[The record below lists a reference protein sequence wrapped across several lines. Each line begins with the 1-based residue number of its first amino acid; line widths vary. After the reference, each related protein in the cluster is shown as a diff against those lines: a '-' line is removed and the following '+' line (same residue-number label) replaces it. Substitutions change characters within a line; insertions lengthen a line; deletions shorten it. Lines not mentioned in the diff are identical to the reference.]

1 MQDAPRLLEGIAALD
16 SQQLLCL
23 SEPQLQG
30 FLAAV
35 GASELQRAVH
45 AMQHAA
51 LRHHQQQQNAAVRPA
66 ATAAAAA
73 GSDSSTLVQL
83 QQDLASD
90 LMSAYKSGSG
100 ELVVR
105 PHTLMLMTGQ
115 RLMAAAQQ
123 APQLSPLQQTPLAA
137 AVAGCLAERETQL
150 LQSRE
155 QGAAVTGLHL
165 LNAFMLRRKFDRS
178 VFDQFDR
185 QLAGQLAGERQ
196 LVLDLPAQCAVLA
209 AASGTSSQ
217 QLHVSTVPVAV
228 FAYPLLQEQQM
239 LTGAAEQASRAELSS
254 WLFVAPQMQV
264 WQQLVLAL
272 RQLKKR
278 QQAGVQQQPEKQATQ
293 AASSDGQ
300 QPLQEPQQQQ
310 QDVKQLGSLQ
320 DCRKQADKL
329 LQDLQLQAQDLMW
342 LQQQLNTPA
351 AAAAATAS
359 PAGAGALVK
368 VERVPQADA
377 SDVVQQQQQQQQRHQ
392 QVAVLCQQKAG
403 QAVLLKPG
411 WMHVVVNH
419 AANVKVCLEF
429 VGPADVAV
437 CAVAQHELQQ
447 GSQELPSIK
456 MGPVVLTLLQQWCA
470 YCRQQE
476 RQMQQR

>member
-1 MQDAPRLLEGIAALD
+1 
-16 SQQLLCL
+16 
-23 SEPQLQG
+23 
-30 FLAAV
+30 
-35 GASELQRAVH
+35 
-45 AMQHAA
+45 
-51 LRHHQQQQNAAVRPA
+51 
-66 ATAAAAA
+66 
-73 GSDSSTLVQL
+73 
-83 QQDLASD
+83 
-90 LMSAYKSGSG
+90 
-100 ELVVR
+100 
-105 PHTLMLMTGQ
+105 
-115 RLMAAAQQ
+115 
-123 APQLSPLQQTPLAA
+123 
-137 AVAGCLAERETQL
+137 
-150 LQSRE
+150 
-155 QGAAVTGLHL
+155 
-165 LNAFMLRRKFDRS
+165 
-178 VFDQFDR
+178 
-185 QLAGQLAGERQ
+185 
-196 LVLDLPAQCAVLA
+196 
-209 AASGTSSQ
+209 
-217 QLHVSTVPVAV
+217 
-228 FAYPLLQEQQM
+228 
-239 LTGAAEQASRAELSS
+239 
-254 WLFVAPQMQV
+254 
-264 WQQLVLAL
+264 LAL

-300 QPLQEPQQQQ
+300 QPLQGPQQQQQ

-368 VERVPQADA
+368 VESVPQADA
-377 SDVVQQQQQQQQRHQ
+377 SDVVQQQQQQQQQRHQ

-429 VGPADVAV
+429 VGPADVAA